1 MNYVERSIEL
11 SLLRYVEKLEVNR
24 QPIGRSLLE
33 AIIIERVGN
42 GDRTRDSGSLLSI
55 LPLIEPKEK
64 QMARWTEQG
73 EQLVNDVAN
82 RYGASYEAVSLM
94 LDSVLRGN
102 GTMAQFNIYELGG
115 GGQWMRGGMTM
126 VGDMFNYQLKG
137 KVDGICSDLSS
148 AIVDQNMQVVPPPP
162 PRPAGTATSGPS
174 QNNWNNWWGADL
186 GIANTSGSQNQY
198 RYAYFAGSRRLAI
211 SDGQN
216 VTIYDTLDHNIGG
229 VSQQQGGVA
238 GVGFTSQYGNVDLRS
253 LPLVSGPALGS
264 QSLGSQS
271 LGSQSLSSQAQ
282 PNPVAAA
289 PVQSQASTYA
299 QTPLQVHSTS
309 LQNQPQPSSSDDI
322 FAMIERLAKLRDAGA
337 INDDEF
343 VSKKTELLGR
353 L

>member
-1 MNYVERSIEL
+1 
-11 SLLRYVEKLEVNR
+11 
-24 QPIGRSLLE
+24 
-33 AIIIERVGN
+33 
-42 GDRTRDSGSLLSI
+42 
-55 LPLIEPKEK
+55 
-64 QMARWTEQG
+64 MARWTEQG
-73 EQLVNDVAN
+73 ERLVNEVAN

-94 LDSVLRGN
+94 LDSILRGN

-115 GGQWMRGGMTM
+115 SGQWMRGGMTM

-162 PRPAGTATSGPS
+162 PRPAGSNSTG
-174 QNNWNNWWGADL
+174 QGQGNWSNWWGADL
-186 GIANTSGSQNQY
+186 GIPNTSGSQNQY

-238 GVGFTSQYGNVDLRS
+238 GVGFTSQYGNVDLRT
-253 LPLVSGPALGS
+253 LPLVSGPALGV
-264 QSLGSQS
+264 QN
-271 LGSQSLSSQAQ
+271 Q
-282 PNPVAAA
+282 PSVVNAAAVEVQTTAYQPA
-289 PVQSQASTYA
+289 PVQVQSTNF
-299 QTPLQVHSTS
+299 SN
-309 LQNQPQPSSSDDI
+309 QNLPSSSDDI

-343 VSKKTELLGR
+343 TSKKTELLGR